1 MDQATLLLM
10 RATSILEKELSK
22 LEQLGP
28 NRALKN
34 QKNRLPR
41 PKSQRK
47 TLIES
52 LLDLEMQIED
62 HRF

>member
-10 RATSILEKELSK
+10 RATVILEKELSQ
-22 LEQLGP
+22 LEQLEP

-34 QKNRLPR
+34 QKNRLPK

-47 TLIES
+47 ILIES

-62 HRF
+62 HLL